1 MIKKREGVKTKMKI
15 NQNSLNKL
23 FEKSVFKRR
32 AFFFI
37 SDILLISFAMYIS
50 FWLRFD
56 GMIPNQ
62 YIKSLPYFILL
73 ALFLKLSFMV
83 LFNLYDI
90 LWRFV
95 SLGELIK
102 IFKALSL
109 GSLALGMALFLLRIY
124 TPFEAS
130 PFPRLILLFDY
141 VFSLIL
147 IGSLR
152 ISKRVLL
159 EGLKSP
165 FKIKEEKNKILI
177 VGAGNAGEQIIRE
190 MVRNKNSNYLPIGF
204 LDDDPAKQ
212 GIKIHGIKVLGKR
225 EDIQKISKNYKI
237 DEVLIALPSIRPKE
251 VQEIVENIRRTIKKI
266 KILPSVTDL
275 IDGKATLSD
284 IREIELED
292 LLGRL
297 PVKIDFKVIK
307 DFIQDKKILITGA
320 GGSIG
325 SELAKS
331 ILQFNPEILIV
342 IDIDETDIFHLVNN
356 LEFYKKEII
365 PIIGDIKDETKMT
378 SLFEKFAPQIVMHSA
393 AYKHVP
399 VMELHPEEAV
409 KTNILGTKILAKLS
423 LRYRVEKFVFIST
436 DKAINPTSIM
446 GATKRVGEELLKI
459 FNQKN
464 KTKFISVR
472 FGNVLGSR
480 GSVIPL
486 FKEQIK
492 KGGPVTITHPE
503 MKRYFMSTS
512 EAVLLVL
519 EASAAGRGGEVFVLD
534 MGEPIKILDLAKEM
548 IKLSGYEPDKDIP
561 IVFTHIRPGEKLYEE
576 VLSAEEGVEPTDYE
590 KILKARSA
598 NERNSEVLIEKINL
612 LIGMSC
618 ENNKK
623 NEIIKLLKEIVPTY
637 KPSEFKSLIFTW

>member
-1 MIKKREGVKTKMKI
+1 MKI

-23 FEKSVFKRR
+23 FGKSVFKRR
-32 AFFFI
+32 VLFFI

-50 FWLRFD
+50 FWLRFE
-56 GMIPNQ
+56 GVIPDQ
-62 YIKSLPYFILL
+62 YNKSFPYFILL
-73 ALFLKLSFMV
+73 ALFLKLAFLG

-90 LWRFV
+90 SWRFV

-109 GSLALGMALFLLRIY
+109 GSLALGMALYLLRIY
-124 TPFEAS
+124 IPFKES
-130 PFPRLILLFDY
+130 PFPRSILLIDY
-141 VFSLIL
+141 IFSLIL

-152 ISKRVLL
+152 ISKRTLL

-165 FKIKEEKNKILI
+165 FKIKREKIKILI
-177 VGAGNAGEQIIRE
+177 IGAGSAGEQIIRE
-190 MVRNKNSNYLPIGF
+190 MVRNKNSNYSPIGF
-204 LDDDPAKQ
+204 VDDDPVKQ
-212 GIKIHGIKVLGKR
+212 GIKIHGIKVLGKS

-237 DEVLIALPSIRPKE
+237 DEILIALPSAHSKEIKKITESIRE
-251 VQEIVENIRRTIKKI
+251 SNIIKKI

-275 IDGKATLSD
+275 IDGRINLSD
-284 IREIELED
+284 IHEIELED
-292 LLGRL
+292 LLSRS
-297 PVKIDFKVIK
+297 PVKIEFKIIK
-307 DFIQDKKILITGA
+307 DFIKDKKILITGA

-331 ILQFNPEILIV
+331 VLQFNPEILIV
-342 IDIDETDIFHLVNN
+342 IDTDETEIFHIVNN
-356 LEFYKKEII
+356 LEFYRKKII
-365 PIIGDIKDETKMT
+365 PIIGDIKDETKMA
-378 SLFEKFAPQIVMHSA
+378 SVFKKFAPQIVIHSA

-399 VMELHPEEAV
+399 VLELQPEEAV
-409 KTNILGTKILAKLS
+409 KTNILGTKILSELS
-423 LRYRVEKFVFIST
+423 LKYCVEKFVFIST
-436 DKAINPTSIM
+436 DKAINPTSVM
-446 GATKRVGEELLKI
+446 GATKRIGEELIKN

-464 KTKFISVR
+464 NTKFISVR

-492 KGGPVTITHPE
+492 KGGPVTVTHPE
-503 MKRYFMSTS
+503 MKRYFMSNS

-519 EASAAGRGGEVFVLD
+519 EASAIGQGGEVFVLD
-534 MGEPIKILDLAKEM
+534 MGEPVKIIDLAKDM
-548 IKLSGYEPDKDIP
+548 IRQSGYEPDVDIP

-576 VLSAEEGVEPTDYE
+576 ILSAEEGVESTDYE
-590 KILKARSA
+590 KIFKARSS
-598 NERNSEVLIEKINL
+598 NEKNYEVLMEKINL
-612 LIGMSC
+612 LIRTSC
-618 ENNKK
+618 ENDKE